1 MKEIWKKHSYG
12 IITTLTIIVLLVF
25 SYQVMAYLFSLRK
38 DPPKRPPMVAARSVH
53 IQKVQYGSVT
63 SPVIR
68 DGRVVSKQEI
78 VVSTEVRGKILEGDV
93 PFKIGQQFKKGDILI
108 KIFDENAQLDLSS
121 RKSSFLQRIAQ
132 ILPDLKIDF
141 ADNYQKWM
149 DFFNA
154 IDINK
159 NLPDLPDINSDKEK
173 IFVASRNILS
183 DYYSIRSDEV
193 TLEKH
198 TIKAPFNG
206 SFTDVLYQVG
216 AIANTGAQL
225 ARIIRTDQL
234 EIEVPVEPEDVIW
247 IKIND
252 NVEIISGDGSIKW
265 TGKVVRK
272 ADFVNTN
279 TQSMSVFIS
288 VKASAEK
295 PLFAGQYL
303 KAYFMG
309 NEINNVMEI
318 SRNAVFNHNEVFI
331 VIDGKLVKRTIDIQ
345 KVNEKTL
352 IFSGLEEG
360 IELVIEPL
368 VGAME
373 NSPVKII
380 R

>member
-1 MKEIWKKHSYG
+1 MKEFWKNHSYG
-12 IITTLTIIVLLVF
+12 IITTFTIIVLLVF

-38 DPPKRPPMVAARSVH
+38 DPPKRPPMVAARTVH
-53 IQKVQYGSVT
+53 TQKVQYGSVT

-68 DGRVVSKQEI
+68 DGRVVAKQEI
-78 VVSTEVRGKILEGDV
+78 AVSTEVRGQILEGDV
-93 PFKIGQQFKKGDILI
+93 PFKKGQKFKKGDVLI
-108 KIFDENAQLDLSS
+108 NIFDENAKLNLSS

-132 ILPDLKIDF
+132 ILPDIKIDF
-141 ADNYQKWM
+141 TGSYQKWL
-149 DFFNA
+149 DFFND
-154 IDINK
+154 IDIDK
-159 NLPDLPDINSDKEK
+159 KLPELPKINSDKEK

-183 DYYSIRSDEV
+183 EYFSIRSDEV
-193 TLEKH
+193 TLEKY

-206 SFTDVLYQVG
+206 SFTEVFYEVG
-216 AIANTGAQL
+216 AIANTGGQL

-247 IKIND
+247 INID
-252 NVEIISGDGSIKW
+252 DTVELISGDETIKW
-265 TGKVVRK
+265 TGRVVRK

-279 TQSMSVFIS
+279 TQSMSVFVS
-288 VKASAEK
+288 VKPSQEK

-303 KAYFMG
+303 KAYFTG
-309 NEINNVMEI
+309 NAIDNVMEI
-318 SRNAVFNHNEVFI
+318 ARNAVFNHNEVFI
-331 VIDGKLVKRTIDIQ
+331 VIDGKLVKRTVDIK

-352 IFSGLEEG
+352 LFSGLEEG
-360 IELVIEPL
+360 VEIVNEPL